1 MAFACNYLDI
11 MGTGKLAKLIQLMSK
26 VVLLYSYDVDCFKL
40 ADNLF
45 IFYFVIFGFLSL
57 CEVAN
62 DKPQHFVFVSVLEIQ
77 QQISHQSYK
86 LEKLGIMVS
95 LVGGHPLY
103 TQQKDWQSYPCLYY
117 AHKRFSVGESQP
129 FVLNVFIVSLA
140 FLSWTHQAN
149 DSPAWALFNHW
160 IFEQKGVQLVRI
172 LSIFNTIFGYLR
184 SWRTNVFFIDYYIL
198 VWALIQRRV
207 FLDFEEYC
215 VKHEDLRG
223 WYEDYVA
230 LL

>member
-1 MAFACNYLDI
+1 MRYEKHSKFHRFQKGKIILKKVLHRAADKLSPNKQVQSPFELHKLIILENDMISQKRKLLFYLFMAFACNYLDI

-140 FLSWTHQAN
+140 FLS
-149 DSPAWALFNHW
+149 
-160 IFEQKGVQLVRI
+160 
-172 LSIFNTIFGYLR
+172 
-184 SWRTNVFFIDYYIL
+184 
-198 VWALIQRRV
+198 
-207 FLDFEEYC
+207 
-215 VKHEDLRG
+215 
-223 WYEDYVA
+223 
-230 LL
+230 